1 MSLSNAVLIAI
12 QTGVLVSLY
21 PLLLV
26 QQGGLHPEG
35 VGLLISLS
43 VFGRLPG
50 LWYAGS
56 GSDRWGRVRVFVPGL
71 VAYATLLGSLPLV
84 THPIVLGLWS
94 FAIGTAAGCVAGL
107 PTALIGDRVAPP
119 LTGVAVGWLR
129 TMTDVGHILG
139 PVVMGALADAMH
151 LSAPFVFA
159 AVLLVTIALW
169 CRRHAVALSAST

>member
-1 MSLSNAVLIAI
+1 MITDILKALSALIIATISSLGYFGVFLMMGIESAAI
-12 QTGVLVSLY
+12 PLPSEIIMPFSGYLVST
-21 PLLLV
+21 
-26 QQGGLHPEG
+26 GEF
-35 VGLLISLS
+35 SLRGAA
-43 VFGRLPG
+43 F
-50 LWYAGS
+50 
-56 GSDRWGRVRVFVPGL
+56 WG
-71 VAYATLLGSLPLV
+71 
-84 THPIVLGLWS
+84 
-94 FAIGTAAGCVAGL
+94 AAGCVAGL

-139 PVVMGALADAMH
+139 PVVMGALADAMD

>member
-1 MSLSNAVLIAI
+1 M
-12 QTGVLVSLY
+12 LVSLY

-43 VFGRLPG
+43 VLGRLPG

-71 VAYATLLGSLPLV
+71 VAYAALLGSLPLV

-139 PVVMGALADAMH
+139 PVVMGALADAMD